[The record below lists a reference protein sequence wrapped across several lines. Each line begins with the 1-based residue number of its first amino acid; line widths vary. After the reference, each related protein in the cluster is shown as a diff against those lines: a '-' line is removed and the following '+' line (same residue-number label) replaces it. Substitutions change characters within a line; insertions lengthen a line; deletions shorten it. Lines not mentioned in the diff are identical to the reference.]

1 MFHVEKKNALYD
13 VHHQSRAQ
21 FIYYKYLS
29 SNFIFFQIFNSA
41 NNLAFPN
48 SPNSRLWMDPDSSLF
63 FIAIIIYT

>member
-1 MFHVEKKNALYD
+1 MCTIGPEHSLFTTSISQAIL
-13 VHHQSRAQ
+13 
-21 FIYYKYLS
+21 F
-29 SNFIFFQIFNSA
+29 FFQIFNSS